1 MDFDLTADQKLF
13 RATTREFLEKEM
25 PLTRVRELASSGIGF
40 ESDWWRRGSELGW
53 NAMTVDP
60 AAGGDSISGEGLVDT
75 CIVAEE
81 MGRLVSPGP
90 LAPTNVVAEAL
101 GRRGTAE
108 QRSRYLPGLI
118 DGTTVAAWCLGTDAA
133 GFDPGGEVT
142 ATRSGPGFVL
152 EGVTGPVEAAGQA
165 DIAIGPPPED
175 WEGPVRHIGTEEF
188 VIITQP
194 GDPAAQGQTGRV
206 HLSDLA
212 SRQWV
217 HYTPESGLAHFL
229 DEACAAAGF
238 RPRIAVR
245 TELGM
250 SAANYAA
257 AGLGPALVPAEII
270 PPHFPGLLLLPEPP
284 VRRPL
289 TAYTRTGPDPIAAAF
304 IDILASEA
312 PITPAHIRRRLGLHR
327 TA

>member
-1 MDFDLTADQKLF
+1 MATLRQLEYLVTIVQEGTFTRAAERLHVTQPGLAHQYQALERDAGGLLLERLPRTVWLTPAGRAMLPHARAALAEAA
-13 RATTREFLEKEM
+13 RATTAARRAAGAAAGEM
-25 PLTRVRELASSGIGF
+25 DLATLYTISAGILPAALQIWRSRHPGVRVRLF
-40 ESDWWRRGSELGW
+40 EHRHSHEMAA
-53 NAMTVDP
+53 AM
-60 AAGGDSISGEGLVDT
+60 
-75 CIVAEE
+75 
-81 MGRLVSPGP
+81 
-90 LAPTNVVAEAL
+90 
-101 GRRGTAE
+101 
-108 QRSRYLPGLI
+108 
-118 DGTTVAAWCLGTDAA
+118 
-133 GFDPGGEVT
+133 
-142 ATRSGPGFVL
+142 
-152 EGVTGPVEAAGQA
+152 AAGQA
-165 DIAIGPPPED
+165 DIAIGPPPEE

-229 DEACAAAGF
+229 DAACAAAGF

-270 PPHFPGLLLLPEPP
+270 PPHFPGLLLLPDPP

-289 TAYTRTGPDPIAAAF
+289 TAYTRTGPDPIAGAF

>member
-1 MDFDLTADQKLF
+1 MATLRQLEYLVTIVEEGTFTRAAERLHVTQPGLSHQFQALEREAGGLLLERLPRTVRLTPAGRAMLPHARAALAEAA
-13 RATTREFLEKEM
+13 RATTAARRAAGAAAGEM
-25 PLTRVRELASSGIGF
+25 DLATLYTISAGILPAALQIWRSRHPGVRVRLF
-40 ESDWWRRGSELGW
+40 EHRHSHEMAA
-53 NAMTVDP
+53 AM
-60 AAGGDSISGEGLVDT
+60 
-75 CIVAEE
+75 
-81 MGRLVSPGP
+81 
-90 LAPTNVVAEAL
+90 
-101 GRRGTAE
+101 
-108 QRSRYLPGLI
+108 
-118 DGTTVAAWCLGTDAA
+118 
-133 GFDPGGEVT
+133 
-142 ATRSGPGFVL
+142 
-152 EGVTGPVEAAGQA
+152 AAGQA

-194 GDPAAQGQTGRV
+194 GDPAEQGQTGCVR
-206 HLSDLA
+206 LSDLA
-212 SRQWV
+212 SREWV

-270 PPHFPGLLLLPEPP
+270 PPHFPGLLLLPDPP

>member
-1 MDFDLTADQKLF
+1 MATLRQLEYLVTIVDEGTFTRAAERLHVTQPGLSHQFQALEREAGGLLLERLPRTVRLTPAGRAMLPHARAALAEAA
-13 RATTREFLEKEM
+13 RATTAARRAAGAAAGEM
-25 PLTRVRELASSGIGF
+25 DLATLYTISAGILPAALQIWRSRHPGVRVRLF
-40 ESDWWRRGSELGW
+40 EHRHSHEMAA
-53 NAMTVDP
+53 AM
-60 AAGGDSISGEGLVDT
+60 
-75 CIVAEE
+75 
-81 MGRLVSPGP
+81 
-90 LAPTNVVAEAL
+90 
-101 GRRGTAE
+101 
-108 QRSRYLPGLI
+108 
-118 DGTTVAAWCLGTDAA
+118 
-133 GFDPGGEVT
+133 
-142 ATRSGPGFVL
+142 
-152 EGVTGPVEAAGQA
+152 AAGQA
-165 DIAIGPPPED
+165 DIAIGPPPEE

-229 DEACAAAGF
+229 DAACAAAGF

-270 PPHFPGLLLLPEPP
+270 PPHFPGLLLLPDPP

-289 TAYTRTGPDPIAAAF
+289 TAYTRTGPDPIAGAF

>member
-1 MDFDLTADQKLF
+1 MATLRQLEYLVTIVEEGTFTRAAERLHVTQPGLSHQFQALEREAGGLLLERLPRAVRLTPAGRAMLPHARAALAEAA
-13 RATTREFLEKEM
+13 RATTAARRAAGAAAGEM
-25 PLTRVRELASSGIGF
+25 DLATLYSISAGILPAALQIWRSRHAGVRVRLF
-40 ESDWWRRGSELGW
+40 EHRHSHEMAA
-53 NAMTVDP
+53 AM
-60 AAGGDSISGEGLVDT
+60 
-75 CIVAEE
+75 
-81 MGRLVSPGP
+81 
-90 LAPTNVVAEAL
+90 
-101 GRRGTAE
+101 
-108 QRSRYLPGLI
+108 
-118 DGTTVAAWCLGTDAA
+118 
-133 GFDPGGEVT
+133 
-142 ATRSGPGFVL
+142 
-152 EGVTGPVEAAGQA
+152 AAGQA

>member
-1 MDFDLTADQKLF
+1 MATLRQLEYLVTIVEEGTFTRAAERLHVTQPGLSHQFQALEREAGGLLLERLPRTVRLTPAGRAMLPHARAALAEAA
-13 RATTREFLEKEM
+13 RATTAARRAAGAAAGEM
-25 PLTRVRELASSGIGF
+25 DLATLYTISAGILPAALQIWRSRHPGVRVRLF
-40 ESDWWRRGSELGW
+40 EHRHSHEMAA
-53 NAMTVDP
+53 AM
-60 AAGGDSISGEGLVDT
+60 
-75 CIVAEE
+75 
-81 MGRLVSPGP
+81 
-90 LAPTNVVAEAL
+90 
-101 GRRGTAE
+101 
-108 QRSRYLPGLI
+108 
-118 DGTTVAAWCLGTDAA
+118 
-133 GFDPGGEVT
+133 
-142 ATRSGPGFVL
+142 
-152 EGVTGPVEAAGQA
+152 AAGQA

-270 PPHFPGLLLLPEPP
+270 PPHFPGLLLLPDPP

-312 PITPAHIRRRLGLHR
+312 PITPAYIRRRLGLHR

>member
-1 MDFDLTADQKLF
+1 MATLRQLEYLVTIVEEGTFTRAAERLHVTQPGLSHQFQALEREAGGLLLERLPRSVRLTPAGRAMLPHARAALAEAA
-13 RATTREFLEKEM
+13 RATTAARRAAGAAAGEM
-25 PLTRVRELASSGIGF
+25 DLATLYTISAGILPAALQIWRSRHPGVRVRLF
-40 ESDWWRRGSELGW
+40 EHRHSHEMAA
-53 NAMTVDP
+53 AM
-60 AAGGDSISGEGLVDT
+60 
-75 CIVAEE
+75 
-81 MGRLVSPGP
+81 
-90 LAPTNVVAEAL
+90 
-101 GRRGTAE
+101 
-108 QRSRYLPGLI
+108 
-118 DGTTVAAWCLGTDAA
+118 
-133 GFDPGGEVT
+133 
-142 ATRSGPGFVL
+142 
-152 EGVTGPVEAAGQA
+152 AAGQA

-194 GDPAAQGQTGRV
+194 GDPAEQGQTGRV
-206 HLSDLA
+206 RLSDLA

-270 PPHFPGLLLLPEPP
+270 PPHFPGLLLLPDPP

-289 TAYTRTGPDPIAAAF
+289 SAYTRTGPDPIAAAF

>member
-1 MDFDLTADQKLF
+1 MATLRQLEYLVTIVEEGTFTRAAERLHVTQPGLSHQFQALEREAGGLLLERLPRTVRLTPAGRAMLPHARAALAEAA
-13 RATTREFLEKEM
+13 RATTAARRAAGAAAGEM
-25 PLTRVRELASSGIGF
+25 DLATLYTISAGILPAALQIWRSRHPGVRVRLF
-40 ESDWWRRGSELGW
+40 EHRHSHEMAA
-53 NAMTVDP
+53 AM
-60 AAGGDSISGEGLVDT
+60 
-75 CIVAEE
+75 
-81 MGRLVSPGP
+81 
-90 LAPTNVVAEAL
+90 
-101 GRRGTAE
+101 
-108 QRSRYLPGLI
+108 
-118 DGTTVAAWCLGTDAA
+118 
-133 GFDPGGEVT
+133 
-142 ATRSGPGFVL
+142 
-152 EGVTGPVEAAGQA
+152 AAGQA

-194 GDPAAQGQTGRV
+194 GDPAEQGQTGCVR
-206 HLSDLA
+206 LSDLA
-212 SRQWV
+212 SREWV

-270 PPHFPGLLLLPEPP
+270 PPHFPGLLLLPDPP

-289 TAYTRTGPDPIAAAF
+289 AAYTRTGPDPIAAAF

>member
-1 MDFDLTADQKLF
+1 MATLRQLEYLVTIVQEGTFTRAAERLHVTQPGLSHQFQALEREAGGLLLERLPRTVRLTPAGRAMLPHARAALAEAA
-13 RATTREFLEKEM
+13 RATTAARRAAGAAAGEM
-25 PLTRVRELASSGIGF
+25 DLATLYTISAGILPAALQIWRSRHPGVRVRLF
-40 ESDWWRRGSELGW
+40 EHRHSHEMAA
-53 NAMTVDP
+53 AM
-60 AAGGDSISGEGLVDT
+60 
-75 CIVAEE
+75 
-81 MGRLVSPGP
+81 
-90 LAPTNVVAEAL
+90 
-101 GRRGTAE
+101 
-108 QRSRYLPGLI
+108 
-118 DGTTVAAWCLGTDAA
+118 
-133 GFDPGGEVT
+133 
-142 ATRSGPGFVL
+142 
-152 EGVTGPVEAAGQA
+152 AAGQA

-175 WEGPVRHIGTEEF
+175 WEGPVRHIGSEEF

-229 DEACAAAGF
+229 DAACAAAGF